1 MPAVGIT
8 PAMVTTFKNLV
19 QVLEGEEG
27 SSSSSSSNSNNNN
40 NLLTQD
46 S

>member
-1 MPAVGIT
+1 LAVGTT
-8 PAMVTTFKNLV
+8 PTTVTAFKNLV

-27 SSSSSSSNSNNNN
+27 SSNNNN
-40 NLLTQD
+40 SSLTQD